1 MQCNATQRRAG
12 ADEQTLRRS
21 PVEKTHTDEVVDET
35 LATSQRHH
43 RACMVVDLWLSVRAE
58 NFRRWTRDRPDYYY
72 TRTQATN
79 WVGNWGDSRH
89 GVLRADS
96 RTHTHHRSMTRMHHL
111 LIHLLSR
118 LRTHTTY
125 ADAATARTGTGP
137 HYTKTLHCLQFF
149 NFLHLL

>member
-96 RTHTHHRSMTRMHHL
+96 RTHTHTPP
-111 LIHLLSR
+111 IHDAHASSINSSVVQTAD
-118 LRTHTTY
+118 THNICRCSHCTY
-125 ADAATARTGTGP
+125 GHGP
-137 HYTKTLHCLQFF
+137 ALHQNPTLPTVF
-149 NFLHLL
+149 